1 MPKSIGCAPVREQK
15 HNLIEICLYF
25 LVLHNWLTLIRLTW
39 WSDSGRRVQKS
50 HMEFGSWTSSFQV
63 VIVMCVLFS
72 KQILKNSYLQMCN
85 LQNFSRFIQL
95 GPQPNAVN
103 VTYGISLLSMDKVW
117 KQKRITNEKYGCVV
131 SDKIPISLLRVEPTI
146 R

>member
-1 MPKSIGCAPVREQK
+1 
-15 HNLIEICLYF
+15 
-25 LVLHNWLTLIRLTW
+25 
-39 WSDSGRRVQKS
+39 
-50 HMEFGSWTSSFQV
+50 
-63 VIVMCVLFS
+63 
-72 KQILKNSYLQMCN
+72 MCN

-131 SDKIPISLLRVEPTI
+131 SDKIPIALLRVEPTI